1 MKTKNKVVKM
11 TQRRRLLPNMVTV
24 HNKPFCKCITFNQV
38 LSQRLMEEE
47 FYLVTICQE
56 EDGTTSFYFQKKDHP
71 YFDKA
76 IKINYIVRGRGG
88 KPTATM
94 YNNDSITSF
103 CRYFNLGEGDYYFK
117 ISEKFNYMFSDLLKI
132 SIEGV
137 IDKQPLNDRS
147 DSLKI
152 ENSVDIVDLSK
163 ATDQQLWD
171 ELKRR
176 GYEGEVTKHM
186 K

>member
-1 MKTKNKVVKM
+1 M

-24 HNKPFCKCITFNQV
+24 HNKQFCKGITFNQV
-38 LSQRLMEEE
+38 LSQRLMKEE
-47 FYLVTICQE
+47 FNFVTICQE
-56 EDGTTSFYFQKKDHP
+56 EDGTASFYFQTKDHP
-71 YFDKA
+71 YSDFDKA

-94 YNNDSITSF
+94 YKNDSITSL

-137 IDKQPLNDRS
+137 FDIPTNEIQET
-147 DSLKI
+147 I
-152 ENSVDIVDLSK
+152 ENNDNFINKVSLDK

>member
-1 MKTKNKVVKM
+1 MELQVSIFKRKNI
-11 TQRRRLLPNMVTV
+11 L
-24 HNKPFCKCITFNQV
+24 F
-38 LSQRLMEEE
+38 
-47 FYLVTICQE
+47 
-56 EDGTTSFYFQKKDHP
+56 
-71 YFDKA
+71 FDKT

-103 CRYFNLGEGDYYFK
+103 CGYFNLGEGDYYFK
-117 ISEKFNYMFSDLLKI
+117 ISEKFNYMFSDLLRI

-147 DSLKI
+147 DSLKN
-152 ENSVDIVDLSK
+152 ENSADIVDLSK

>member
-1 MKTKNKVVKM
+1 
-11 TQRRRLLPNMVTV
+11 
-24 HNKPFCKCITFNQV
+24 
-38 LSQRLMEEE
+38 
-47 FYLVTICQE
+47 
-56 EDGTTSFYFQKKDHP
+56 
-71 YFDKA
+71 
-76 IKINYIVRGRGG
+76 
-88 KPTATM
+88 
-94 YNNDSITSF
+94 
-103 CRYFNLGEGDYYFK
+103 
-117 ISEKFNYMFSDLLKI
+117 MFSDLLKI

-137 IDKQPLNDRS
+137 IDKQPLNDKS

-152 ENSVDIVDLSK
+152 ENSVDIIDLSK